1 MEDKKQV
8 IEKIKKILALAEN
21 NPNENEAVAAAMK
34 AQALM
39 AKFHIENKEIGE
51 EVTEDNIDSLECV
64 VSGKSQK
71 WRIQLASVIAKNFRC
86 KIYLTNGNITFY
98 GYDEDIKICSEVFYS
113 LYKIGVKLS
122 DKKKREVRKECG
134 TATGVRNTFC
144 LGFVKGIQSELEK
157 QCTALMI
164 VVPKEVSNKYDEML
178 SNGNWRTKSSGLRIS
193 SDSRIYNEGF
203 MSGKEAMRGKAIEG

>member
-1 MEDKKQV
+1 MENKKQV

-39 AKFHIENKEIGE
+39 AKFHIEEKELGE
-51 EVTEDNIDSLECV
+51 EVTENNIDSLECV
-64 VSGKSQK
+64 VNGKSQK
-71 WRIQLASVIAKNFRC
+71 WRIQLASVLAKNFRC
-86 KIYLTNGNITFY
+86 KLFLTNGNVTFY
-98 GYDEDIKICSEVFYS
+98 GYDEDVKICSEVFYS

-122 DKKKREVRKECG
+122 DKKKREMRKEYG

-164 VVPKEVSNKYDEML
+164 VVPKEVNDGFKEMVD
-178 SNGNWRTKSSGLRIS
+178 NGNWKTKNSGLRIS

-203 MSGKEAMRGKAIEG
+203 MSGKKAVRSKAI

>member
-8 IEKIKKILALAEN
+8 IDKIKKILALAEN

-39 AKFHIENKEIGE
+39 AKFHIEEKELGE
-51 EVTEDNIDSLECV
+51 EVTENNIDSLECV
-64 VSGKSQK
+64 VNGKSQK
-71 WRIQLASVIAKNFRC
+71 WRIQLASVLAKNFRC
-86 KIYLTNGNITFY
+86 KLFLTSGNVTFY
-98 GYDEDIKICSEVFYS
+98 GYDEDVKICSEVFYS

-122 DKKKREVRKECG
+122 DKKKREMRKEYG

-144 LGFVKGIQSELEK
+144 LGFVRGIQSELEK

-164 VVPKEVSNKYDEML
+164 VVPKEVTDGFDEMVN
-178 SNGNWRTKSSGLRIS
+178 NGNWKTKNSGLRIS

-203 MSGKEAMRGKAIEG
+203 QSGKEAMRSKAIEG